1 MTKTPTPGE
10 QFHFLKSMAFPTD
23 LTSSGGGTVS
33 RRGQVATVTE
43 KLLEAGRDRN
53 GDCWLDLL
61 HYPEKQ
67 EARWG
72 SVVIVPGLPDKD
84 FDYFEKGSVEEDMAR
99 EAAEPPQQRF
109 LTPQNASER
118 SPQSPAS
125 SASNPAKSAS
135 RSTAGVS
142 REQPEQVHPVQGACL
157 AVLAGAGH
165 PSRT

>member
-84 FDYFEKGSVEEDMAR
+84 FDCFEKGSVEEDMAR
-99 EAAEPPQQRF
+99 EAARTIAAAIPDPAECQRALAAVTRQF
-109 LTPQNASER
+109 GIK
-118 SPQSPAS
+118 S
-125 SASNPAKSAS
+125 SQ
-135 RSTAGVS
+135 VS
-142 REQPEQVHPVQGACL
+142 VQIDGGRFA
-157 AVLAGAGH
+157 
-165 PSRT
+165 